1 MEKVEPKE
9 KIECAVCGEKFP
21 IITPSHLM
29 RKHNMS
35 LSIYKEKFP
44 DAPISSAQ
52 YKARQKFLKGN
63 LFVKEKQDPIIDE
76 VDLNK
81 LTLESEMKVDTEI
94 EDIKISS
101 SIQERKLFKDIID
114 KKKEEG
120 ELVVT
125 QIEIKK
131 SVPQRQAER
140 QIPADKLRIIEFLK
154 TVFPASS
161 VVNNFMIEKFYH
173 EGLLQYQFITDIAIP
188 SKKIDIEFTKS
199 FWHNFHVPDV
209 YRNHKLERDGWTIIE
224 IQELSPS
231 VDEVKSYLKHRRL
244 I

>member
-29 RKHNMS
+29 KKHNMS
-35 LSIYKEKFP
+35 LSVYKEKFP

-52 YKARQKFLKGN
+52 YRARQKFLKGN

-76 VDLNK
+76 VDLSK
-81 LTLESEMKVDTEI
+81 LTLESETKVDAEI
-94 EDIKISS
+94 EDIKIST
-101 SIQERKLFKDIID
+101 SIQKRKLLEDIIHE
-114 KKKEEG
+114 KTKEP

-125 QIEIKK
+125 QIQIKK
-131 SVPQRQAER
+131 PVPQPRAAR
-140 QIPADKLRIIEFLK
+140 QIPADKLRIVEFLK

-161 VVNNFMIEKFYH
+161 VVNNFKIEKFHH
-173 EGLLQYQFITDIAIP
+173 EGLLEYQFLTDIAIP

-199 FWHNFHVPDV
+199 FWHNFQIPDV
-209 YRNHKLERDGWTIIE
+209 YRNHKLERDGWTIVE

-231 VDEVKSYLKHRRL
+231 IDVVKSYLKHRRL